1 MEGADIRTREMKEL
15 VKKEY
20 FRRVKAVAKSKLY
33 AGNLIKGVNA
43 WAVSV
48 VRYSAGVLEWTVK
61 ELRAMDVKTR
71 KLLTMFGAF
80 HKRSS
85 VDRLY
90 MKRKDGG
97 RGLIS
102 VLDCVN
108 AEERSLFEYVKGS
121 EEELLMVV
129 AEELEVGENKVEYK
143 KRVESERKE
152 RFAEKRLHGKFLKD
166 VEQVADNRSWQWVRG
181 GYLAKSMEAF
191 VFAAQEQA
199 LNTRF
204 FRAKITGE
212 DVSPMCRVCGKTVES
227 VGHLASG
234 CGGLA
239 QREYKRRHDRMRLRV
254 YWELCRRYGI
264 KCAGKWFEEVPE
276 EVRVSEDGGYEIWWD
291 RSVDTTQKMEHNRP
305 DVVVVDRVKKVWII
319 VDFSVPW
326 DRNVMRKE
334 DEKILNYSPLAE
346 EIRKIHRV
354 STKIMPVVVGAL
366 GVVSGRLAG
375 YLKDL
380 QVPDIMG
387 GLQTSAIIGT
397 TIILKKVL
405 SL

>member
-1 MEGADIRTREMKEL
+1 MVKVAGNIEGLLRKSMRKWKTVLTANGDVLDEVDINRGIFQGDSLSPLLFIIVMIPLTILLKREDLGYKWGPSGKLINHLLFMDDIKLYGKSMRELESLVEVVRVFSKDIGMEFGLDKCAVLELKAGVRVQCEGITMPDGRVMKEVDEKGYKYLGILEGAQIRTREMKEL

-102 VLDCVN
+102 FLDCVN

-129 AEELEVGENKVEYK
+129 AEELEVG
-143 KRVESERKE
+143 
-152 RFAEKRLHGKFLKD
+152 GK
-166 VEQVADNRSWQWVRG
+166 QG
-181 GYLAKSMEAF
+181 
-191 VFAAQEQA
+191 
-199 LNTRF
+199 
-204 FRAKITGE
+204 
-212 DVSPMCRVCGKTVES
+212 
-227 VGHLASG
+227 
-234 CGGLA
+234 
-239 QREYKRRHDRMRLRV
+239 
-254 YWELCRRYGI
+254 
-264 KCAGKWFEEVPE
+264 
-276 EVRVSEDGGYEIWWD
+276 
-291 RSVDTTQKMEHNRP
+291 
-305 DVVVVDRVKKVWII
+305 
-319 VDFSVPW
+319 
-326 DRNVMRKE
+326 
-334 DEKILNYSPLAE
+334 
-346 EIRKIHRV
+346 
-354 STKIMPVVVGAL
+354 
-366 GVVSGRLAG
+366 
-375 YLKDL
+375 
-380 QVPDIMG
+380 
-387 GLQTSAIIGT
+387 
-397 TIILKKVL
+397 
-405 SL
+405 